1 MKGEKKLSS
10 DKKKRSRKKR
20 GAGRVR
26 DRLKFDIDT
35 SELYPLSRREEASFY
50 DDDAPVTENSDI
62 EISAEEGCEQEDPV
76 SDYSGPEALNPKTL
90 NPEGLKTEDF
100 GTEDY
105 DTEDSGAE
113 DFAEEEFYT
122 EEFDKGHFDGEDPG
136 AENSGTED
144 PGTEDSDTD
153 DYDTEYLDTGYLD
166 TGYYDTE
173 KPGTEEADPDF
184 SDTERSGTFDTAA
197 AAVPDTPAAADI
209 SKRERVSKKFR
220 RFWTRQRAD
229 DFHTVIRTSVV
240 GAFAVVFL
248 MPIVLTIT
256 NSLMTKSE
264 INANYGVIFRNR
276 NGVRVFISN
285 TVNLKFIPDIVSFE
299 QYFKVLI
306 LSPEYLLKFWNS
318 FLYVVPIVVFQLA
331 IASLAAY
338 GFARYRGKVREV
350 IFFAYIILMLMPYQV
365 TLVPN
370 YLVSKWLN
378 ILDTRWA
385 IWLPGFFSPFAVYML
400 TKYMR
405 RIPKSIYEAAE
416 IDGAGEWQIFSKICL
431 PNCRGGIA
439 SIAILLFIDYWN
451 MVEQPL
457 ILLSNDQLHPLS
469 VFLSKINS
477 GEISLAFAVA
487 VIYMVLP
494 MMVFLYGEEYL
505 VEGIVYQGGIKE

>member
-1 MKGEKKLSS
+1 MPG
-10 DKKKRSRKKR
+10 DKRKRSKKIR
-20 GAGRVR
+20 AAGWVK
-26 DRLKFDIDT
+26 DRLKYDT
-35 SELYPLSRREEASFY
+35 DPSELYPLSREEELDPEESGDMFETDAFDEYAEEEPAGQDAPAEPAAESSGEDDPAGPAAESAADNIPEEAF
-50 DDDAPVTENSDI
+50 
-62 EISAEEGCEQEDPV
+62 SAEEDAGAEAETVSAEDHG
-76 SDYSGPEALNPKTL
+76 DGE
-90 NPEGLKTEDF
+90 
-100 GTEDY
+100 
-105 DTEDSGAE
+105 EDSRA
-113 DFAEEEFYT
+113 ASSVLT
-122 EEFDKGHFDGEDPG
+122 KLTVKAGE
-136 AENSGTED
+136 SGKD
-144 PGTEDSDTD
+144 
-153 DYDTEYLDTGYLD
+153 L
-166 TGYYDTE
+166 
-173 KPGTEEADPDF
+173 
-184 SDTERSGTFDTAA
+184 
-197 AAVPDTPAAADI
+197 
-209 SKRERVSKKFR
+209 RVRAR
-220 RFWTRQRAD
+220 RFWTKNRIEILRM
-229 DFHTVIRTSVV
+229 VIRTAVI
-240 GAFAVVFL
+240 GFFAVIFL

-256 NSLMTKSE
+256 NSLMTRSE
-264 INANYGVIFRNR
+264 INANYGVIFAKR
-276 NGVRVFISN
+276 NGVRVFISS
-285 TVNLKFIPDIVSFE
+285 TVNLKFIPDIVSFG

-331 IASLAAY
+331 IASLTSY
-338 GFARYRGKVREV
+338 GFARYRGRVREI

-416 IDGAGEWQIFSKICL
+416 IDGAGEWQIFTKICL

-457 ILLSNDQLHPLS
+457 ILLSDDQLHPLS

>member
-1 MKGEKKLSS
+1 MLYRKDRKG
-10 DKKKRSRKKR
+10 
-20 GAGRVR
+20 
-26 DRLKFDIDT
+26 
-35 SELYPLSRREEASFY
+35 
-50 DDDAPVTENSDI
+50 N
-62 EISAEEGCEQEDPV
+62 EISQLGFGCMRFTRKGNAID
-76 SDYSGPEALNPKTL
+76 
-90 NPEGLKTEDF
+90 
-100 GTEDY
+100 
-105 DTEDSGAE
+105 
-113 DFAEEEFYT
+113 
-122 EEFDKGHFDGEDPG
+122 FDK
-136 AENSGTED
+136 AEKEVMQAVHAGVN
-144 PGTEDSDTD
+144 
-153 DYDTEYLDTGYLD
+153 Y
-166 TGYYDTE
+166 
-173 KPGTEEADPDF
+173 
-184 SDTERSGTFDTAA
+184 FDTAYIY
-197 AAVPDTPAAADI
+197 TGSEELMGKI
-209 SKRERVSKKFR
+209 FKK
-220 RFWTRQRAD
+220 
-229 DFHTVIRTSVV
+229 
-240 GAFAVVFL
+240 
-248 MPIVLTIT
+248 
-256 NSLMTKSE
+256 
-264 INANYGVIFRNR
+264 

-331 IASLAAY
+331 VASLASY

-350 IFFAYIILMLMPYQV
+350 IFFSYIILMLMPYQV

-370 YLVSKWLN
+370 YLVSNWLN
-378 ILDTRWA
+378 IIDTRWA

-416 IDGAGEWQIFSKICL
+416 IDGAGEWQIFTRICL
-431 PNCRGGIA
+431 PNCRGGLA